1 MVAHPQ
7 VSSESDEDFVSAA
20 SAEDAA
26 TSDDEDALAM
36 EPPTHPVPAMQAA
49 FEESILESTEDDQ
62 PRSIEASAE
71 TRRQKILDA
80 AHYDDSWT
88 TRWEQKP
95 SAQHHPLV
103 KLMAQIV
110 FGMHLLQQQAAKS
123 DEEVVKILQ
132 THVDEVDNFLER
144 TMDDFDLAIKDIEE
158 RIKFLKLPMAHLDV
172 FETMLED
179 RKFRTQLLDGN
190 DKIEKIIDRTT
201 RAMNAAL
208 LDAQQGK
215 IATKDLGRYLD
226 TIEEGWPKEKEDLDA
241 IYGAMRGNE
250 QGWKQC
256 LRDVQQKGVELK
268 ENLHQLASVISEMSR
283 LAAAV
288 SRRQR
293 PHSRSGSIGA
303 SSILSS
309 LPRSKFSGDGAS
321 VRKPSFASLDKPLP
335 QMPDTRGGAGRTN
348 GSKPHPVPFADRYES
363 PRATPVSPGRA
374 TSRASTVPPRPK
386 TANSATPR
394 AARTVSRGDTADL
407 AEYLKQTGPTPSRGH
422 SNGELAEQGS
432 IRSASATVIRRARG
446 QSSSDQ
452 RAEHKPVTN
461 GSAKP
466 ARAATWGDN
475 VATALRPASRDVE
488 QQTSSPHAR
497 AQSKDTAAL
506 SKVDPA
512 DPHKSKRDSIAGTRF
527 ARRLSVRK
535 KHLETP
541 AQGPLTALPTPPASN
556 AASPDK
562 GPSPTD
568 SKLQPTGD
576 SLRSQQTDARS
587 STQRLALFP
596 STEPLTPSA
605 SAGMEKGRPGV
616 SRVESTAAPSIAGT
630 DKKKAFSLRRMF
642 GRAMKE
648 KADSRQKGRGGMVYG
663 NLV

>member
-1 MVAHPQ
+1 MIVHPQ
-7 VSSESDEDFVSAA
+7 VSSESDEDFVSAV
-20 SAEDAA
+20 SADDAT

-144 TMDDFDLAIKDIEE
+144 TMEDFDLAIKDIEE

-179 RKFRTQLLDGN
+179 RKFRTQLLEGN

-215 IATKDLGRYLD
+215 VATKDLGRYLD

-256 LRDVQQKGVELK
+256 LRDVQQKGIELK
-268 ENLHQLASVISEMSR
+268 DNLHQLASVISEMSR

-335 QMPDTRGGAGRTN
+335 QMPDTRGGPVRTS

-363 PRATPVSPGRA
+363 PRATPVSPGRV

-407 AEYLKQTGPTPSRGH
+407 AEYLKQTGPTPARGY
-422 SNGELAEQGS
+422 SNGQLAEQGS

-452 RAEHKPVTN
+452 RAEQKPITN

-466 ARAATWGDN
+466 TRAQTWGDN
-475 VATALRPASRDVE
+475 VATALRPASRGGD
-488 QQTSSPHAR
+488 QQSASPHTR
-497 AQSKDTAAL
+497 AQSKDTAN
-506 SKVDPA
+506 PNHA
-512 DPHKSKRDSIAGTRF
+512 DQTEFQKSKRDSIAGTRF

-541 AQGPLTALPTPPASN
+541 AQGPLTALPTPPAST

-568 SKLQPTGD
+568 SKLQPMGE
-576 SLRSQQTDARS
+576 SLQPQQVDARS

-630 DKKKAFSLRRMF
+630 DKKKGFSLRRMF

-648 KADSRQKGRGGMVYG
+648 KSESRQKGRGGMVYG
-663 NLV
+663 DLV